1 MEQNTPLQI
10 SFENLSYA
18 VKVRAKNNNRNAPTS
33 IADRLKNVV
42 SKKRYEDKV
51 ILNGLSGTFQPGRVT
66 AILGPS
72 GSGKT
77 TLLNL
82 LAGHES
88 SGTVSGDIWVN
99 GRSASGASIRQL
111 AGYVNQDDVILSTQT
126 VREAIDMS
134 ITLRPPPL
142 SSLPPQSPDTAV
154 GSIREEA
161 HHQSEPNADA
171 AEKGLLPLPVTA
183 EDKGK
188 KAHEHRHSNGASS
201 SPKQGEN
208 RKAD

>member
-126 VREAIDMS
+126 
-134 ITLRPPPL
+134 
-142 SSLPPQSPDTAV
+142 
-154 GSIREEA
+154 
-161 HHQSEPNADA
+161 
-171 AEKGLLPLPVTA
+171 
-183 EDKGK
+183 
-188 KAHEHRHSNGASS
+188 
-201 SPKQGEN
+201 
-208 RKAD
+208 